1 MLQELF
7 RARFFGH
14 PYRSN
19 GAKIH
24 LDAALF
30 MMVYEVIIKWYLNF
44 ITCLYF
50 PLVLI
55 KWNSSHCH
63 LMELFKI
70 KESFKEKIDSNNN
83 WKTAWPKMILE
94 WHLFVRLSLRFVWKM
109 LSFVGK
115 HLSFYPNDV
124 CVCSFSLFFYLN
136 KKELNQQVCLMRNTK
151 RMRFLTLPLT
161 EKRETREEQKHI
173 QLQKHQF

>member
-7 RARFFGH
+7 WAHFVGH

-19 GAKIH
+19 GTKIH
-24 LDAALF
+24 LDAALY
-30 MMVYEVIIKWYLNF
+30 MLVYEVIIKWYLNF

-70 KESFKEKIDSNNN
+70 KESFKEKIDSNNS
-83 WKTAWPKMILE
+83 WKTPWPKLILE

-115 HLSFYPNDV
+115 HLSFYPKDV
-124 CVCSFSLFFYLN
+124 CVFAHFLYFLFKWKGVKTCMSDEKYAENEFFN
-136 KKELNQQVCLMRNTK
+136 STSHKKE
-151 RMRFLTLPLT
+151 
-161 EKRETREEQKHI
+161 RETREE
-173 QLQKHQF
+173 

>member
-1 MLQELF
+1 MGNTSRNCCRNLKWKTATRVYYHNIGMRCSYLLKSNFKWNLQKHHLVPML
-7 RARFFGH
+7 
-14 PYRSN
+14 
-19 GAKIH
+19 
-24 LDAALF
+24 
-30 MMVYEVIIKWYLNF
+30 VCEVIIKWYLNF

-70 KESFKEKIDSNNN
+70 KESFKEKIDSNNS
-83 WKTAWPKMILE
+83 WKTPWPKLILE

-115 HLSFYPNDV
+115 HLSFYPKDV
-124 CVCSFSLFFYLN
+124 CVCSFSLFFLF
-136 KKELNQQVCLMRNTK
+136 K
-151 RMRFLTLPLT
+151 
-161 EKRETREEQKHI
+161 
-173 QLQKHQF
+173 